1 MVRDASHQQAI
12 EKFSFIYTLTLSSA
26 VDSTSEAEE
35 LNVDRSR
42 AIGRSLKVET
52 SATKQ
57 QDRINDHSSSLV
69 ATAATAS
76 LISHREDI
84 THSGANLAEI
94 IAFSPSQPQSD
105 RTTAKTN
112 YLGKILLVLA
122 CGYSM
127 FVLWWLFDSHSGRL
141 LALLTGKKQVF
152 ISQSD
157 AEFIDYAER
166 SLAAIDRK
174 IQANKKEDTPSES
187 QVVYVP
193 VYSPTTPTPT
203 APQLPNTSLT
213 PPPLP
218 LPDIA
223 KIPAPPPLPEPTPL
237 PQSAET
243 PVVGTSV
250 SKPTIKH
257 TLIGILELGDKSAA
271 LFEIDGTTK
280 RVWLGEKIDGSD
292 WILESVDHQQAKVSD
307 GGNIRSLSVGET
319 F

>member
-1 MVRDASHQQAI
+1 MVRDASDRQAI
-12 EKFSFIYTLTLSSA
+12 EKFSFIYTLTVSSG
-26 VDSTSEAEE
+26 VDSTQPEAEE

-42 AIGRSLKVET
+42 TIET

-57 QDRINDHSSSLV
+57 QDRINAHSSCLV
-69 ATAATAS
+69 RSPATTS
-76 LISHREDI
+76 LINDRTD
-84 THSGANLAEI
+84 SGLNLAEI
-94 IAFSPSQPQSD
+94 IAFSPSLPQSD
-105 RTTAKTN
+105 RTKAKTN

-193 VYSPTTPTPT
+193 VYSPITPTPA
-203 APQLPNTSLT
+203 APQLPDTSLT

-218 LPDIA
+218 IPEIA
-223 KIPAPPPLPEPTPL
+223 KIPAPPPLPEPTPI
-237 PQSAET
+237 PQPAPPPAET
-243 PVVGTSV
+243 PVVATSV
-250 SKPTIKH
+250 SKPAIKH

-271 LFEIDGTTK
+271 LFEINGTTK
-280 RVWLGEKIDGSD
+280 RVWLGEEIDGSG
-292 WILESVDHQQAKVSD
+292 WILKSVDRQQAKVSD
-307 GGNIRSLSVGET
+307 GGETRSLNVGET